1 MIKYVPKRIED
12 LVEKDTV
19 VLEVWLEFLA
29 GEPTIMVQH
38 KDEAPYKIVT
48 LEKDGTLYKWG
59 GIHARLGFQTD
70 GARQIKTR
78 ET

>member
-1 MIKYVPKRIED
+1 
-12 LVEKDTV
+12 
-19 VLEVWLEFLA
+19 
-29 GEPTIMVQH
+29 MVQH